1 MRGDCCLS
9 RIIDHEWYR
18 VTKHTLGFFL
28 AFGCGIFLT
37 SPIHPRVVASA
48 VHTVHSLR
56 EMEEGVE
63 AAELTV
69 SDFA

>member
-1 MRGDCCLS
+1 
-9 RIIDHEWYR
+9 

-37 SPIHPRVVASA
+37 SPIHHRVVASA

-56 EMEEGVE
+56 EMEEGAE
-63 AAELTV
+63 AAEHTV
-69 SDFA
+69 SDLA